1 MMNEELLEQ
10 LETWHEQDEY
20 EKIVEAVQEIPAEER
35 DYELVNHLGRAL
47 NNLERYEEAVE
58 QFLTVAEEG
67 ADDPLWQYRIG
78 LAYYYLEQY
87 DKAEQAFERSDE
99 LEPGDEDTLEFLEWI
114 RNRDDEEEEDED
126 ADEGEGVTGEDDED
140 GELEKITAKEQPVV
154 ISSIPLVH
162 DDPVPVSGEF
172 WNDSELALEQYV
184 SDLPSDGLIESVEEQ
199 LVFRLPASYIEM
211 MKEHNGGIPYNRFF
225 PVTNEESGETGHV
238 EIEGILGIGRE
249 KRHSLCGEE
258 GSWAVIERDGY
269 PEIGVVIAKSPS
281 EAGVV
286 MLDYR
291 SFGNDGEP
299 EVVYVDKE
307 QRKIIPL
314 APNFETFIQ
323 GLMRPEV

>member
-1 MMNEELLEQ
+1 MREELLER

-20 EKIVEAVQEIPAEER
+20 ENIVNAVREIPVEER

-47 NNLERYEEAVE
+47 SNLERYEEAVE
-58 QFLTVAEEG
+58 QFLTVAQEG
-67 ADDPLWQYRIG
+67 ADDPLWHYRIG

-114 RNRDDEEEEDED
+114 RNRDEEDED
-126 ADEGEGVTGEDDED
+126 EEYDED
-140 GELEKITAKEQPVV
+140 VAGEEHGDSESEKAAAEEASAVITSVPVV
-154 ISSIPLVH
+154 HVDP
-162 DDPVPVSGEF
+162 PVPVSGEF

-184 SDLPSDGLIESVEEQ
+184 SDQPSDGLIESVEEQ

-225 PVTNEESGETGHV
+225 PVTNAESGETGYV
-238 EIEGILGIGRE
+238 EIEGILGIGRD
-249 KRHSLCGEE
+249 KSKSLCGDE
-258 GSWAVIERDGY
+258 GSWAIIERDGY
-269 PEIGVVIAKSPS
+269 PEIGVVIATTPS
-281 EAGVV
+281 RAGVV

-307 QRKIIPL
+307 DRKITTL
-314 APNFETFIQ
+314 APNFEAFVQ

>member
-1 MMNEELLEQ
+1 MREELLER
-10 LETWHEQDEY
+10 LETWHEEDEY
-20 EKIVEAVQEIPAEER
+20 EKIVDAVQEIPVEER

-87 DKAEQAFERSDE
+87 EKAEQAFERSDE

-114 RNRDDEEEEDED
+114 RNGDEHEEYEEDVDMSEAVDEEDR
-126 ADEGEGVTGEDDED
+126 
-140 GELEKITAKEQPVV
+140 LAKESAEEPRVAIASVPVV
-154 ISSIPLVH
+154 SS
-162 DDPVPVSGEF
+162 DPVPVSGEF

-184 SDLPSDGLIESVEEQ
+184 SDPPSDGLIESVEEQ
-199 LVFRLPASYIEM
+199 LVFRLPVSYIEM
-211 MKEHNGGIPYNRFF
+211 MREHNGGIPYNRFF
-225 PVTNEESGETGHV
+225 PVTNEASGETRYV

-258 GSWAVIERDGY
+258 GSWVVIERDCY
-269 PEIGVVIAKSPS
+269 PEIGVVIAKAPS

-307 QRKIIPL
+307 QRHITPL

-323 GLMRPEV
+323 GLMRPE

>member
-1 MMNEELLEQ
+1 MSEELLEQ
-10 LETWHEQDEY
+10 LETWHEEDEY
-20 EKIVEAVQEIPAEER
+20 EKIVDAVQEIPVEER

-58 QFLTVAEEG
+58 QFLTVSEEG

-99 LEPGDEDTLEFLEWI
+99 LEPGDEDTLEFLDWI
-114 RNRDDEEEEDED
+114 RTRDEH
-126 ADEGEGVTGEDDED
+126 EDDED
-140 GELEKITAKEQPVV
+140 MADEGSDEVQEGGELGQETSEKAPAAISAAPVV
-154 ISSIPLVH
+154 LG
-162 DDPVPVSGEF
+162 DPVPASGEF
-172 WNDSELALEQYV
+172 WNDSELALERYV
-184 SDLPSDGLIESVEEQ
+184 SDPPSDGLIESVEEQ

-211 MKEHNGGIPYNRFF
+211 MKKHNGGIPYNRFF
-225 PVTNEESGETGHV
+225 PVTNEESGETGYV
-238 EIEGILGIGRE
+238 EIEGILGIGRD
-249 KRHSLCGEE
+249 KSSSLCGAE

-269 PEIGVVIAKSPS
+269 PEIGVVIAKAPS

-299 EVVYVDKE
+299 EVVYVTKD
-307 QRKIIPL
+307 QRTITPL
-314 APNFETFIQ
+314 APNFEAFIQ

>member
-1 MMNEELLEQ
+1 MNEELLEQ
-10 LETWHEQDEY
+10 LEAWHEEDEY
-20 EKIVEAVQEIPAEER
+20 EKIVDAVQEIPAEER

-58 QFLTVAEEG
+58 QFLTVADEG

-114 RNRDDEEEEDED
+114 RNRDEQDEDEH
-126 ADEGEGVTGEDDED
+126 EGILEAGEQD
-140 GELEKITAKEQPVV
+140 GESAEGSAEDSRATIASVPVV
-154 ISSIPLVH
+154 SS
-162 DDPVPVSGEF
+162 DPVPVSGEF

-184 SDLPSDGLIESVEEQ
+184 SDSPSDGLIESVEEQ

-225 PVTNEESGETGHV
+225 PVTNEASGETGYV

-249 KRHSLCGEE
+249 KRHSLCGAE
-258 GSWAVIERDGY
+258 GSWVVIERDRY
-269 PEIGVVIAKSPS
+269 PEIGVIIAKAPS

-291 SFGNDGEP
+291 SSGNDGEP
-299 EVVYVDKE
+299 EVVYVDKAE
-307 QRKIIPL
+307 RRITPL

-323 GLMRPEV
+323 GLMRPE

>member
-1 MMNEELLEQ
+1 MMNEELLEK

-99 LEPGDEDTLEFLEWI
+99 LEPGDEDTLEFLGWI
-114 RNRDDEEEEDED
+114 RNRDEEDEHEES
-126 ADEGEGVTGEDDED
+126 DEDVTGEEYED
-140 GELEKITAKEQPVV
+140 HTLEKTADEESPAV
-154 ISSIPLVH
+154 ISSIPVVH
-162 DDPVPVSGEF
+162 VDPPVPVSGEF

-184 SDLPSDGLIESVEEQ
+184 SDPPSDGLIESVEEQ
-199 LVFRLPASYIEM
+199 LVFRLPVSYIEM

-225 PVTNEESGETGHV
+225 PVTNEDSGETGYV

-249 KRHSLCGEE
+249 KRHALCGAE

-307 QRKIIPL
+307 HRKITPL

>member
-1 MMNEELLEQ
+1 MNEELLEQ
-10 LETWHEQDEY
+10 LEAWHEEDEY
-20 EKIVEAVQEIPAEER
+20 EKIVHAVQEIPAEER

-47 NNLERYEEAVE
+47 NNLERYEEAIE
-58 QFLTVAEEG
+58 QFLTVADEG
-67 ADDPLWQYRIG
+67 EDDPLWQYRIG

-114 RNRDDEEEEDED
+114 RNQDEQDEAEHEGIVEEGAQDDELPKEN
-126 ADEGEGVTGEDDED
+126 ADEPRAMIASVPAVSSDP
-140 GELEKITAKEQPVV
+140 APVF
-154 ISSIPLVH
+154 
-162 DDPVPVSGEF
+162 GEF

-184 SDLPSDGLIESVEEQ
+184 SEPPSDGLIESVEEQ

-225 PVTNEESGETGHV
+225 PVTNEASGEAGYI

-258 GSWAVIERDGY
+258 GSWIVIERDRY
-269 PEIGVVIAKSPS
+269 PEIGVIIAKAPA

-291 SFGNDGEP
+291 SSGNDGEP
-299 EVVYVDKE
+299 EVVYVDKAE
-307 QRKIIPL
+307 RHVTLL

-323 GLMRPEV
+323 GLMRPE

>member
-1 MMNEELLEQ
+1 MNEELLEQ
-10 LETWHEQDEY
+10 LEAWHEEDEY
-20 EKIVEAVQEIPAEER
+20 EKIVDAVQEIPVEER

-47 NNLERYEEAVE
+47 NNLERYGEAVE
-58 QFLTVAEEG
+58 QFLTVADEG

-114 RNRDDEEEEDED
+114 RNRDEQDEDEH
-126 ADEGEGVTGEDDED
+126 EGILEAGEQD
-140 GELEKITAKEQPVV
+140 GESAEGSAEEPRATIASVPVV
-154 ISSIPLVH
+154 SS
-162 DDPVPVSGEF
+162 DPVPVSGEF

-184 SDLPSDGLIESVEEQ
+184 SEPPSDGLIESVEEQ

-225 PVTNEESGETGHV
+225 PVTNEASGETGYV

-249 KRHSLCGEE
+249 KRHSLCGAE
-258 GSWAVIERDGY
+258 GSWVVIERDRY
-269 PEIGVVIAKSPS
+269 PEIGVIIAKAPS

-291 SFGNDGEP
+291 SSGNDGEP
-299 EVVYVDKE
+299 EVVYVDKAE
-307 QRKIIPL
+307 RLITPL
-314 APNFETFIQ
+314 APNFEAFIQ
-323 GLMRPEV
+323 GLMLPE